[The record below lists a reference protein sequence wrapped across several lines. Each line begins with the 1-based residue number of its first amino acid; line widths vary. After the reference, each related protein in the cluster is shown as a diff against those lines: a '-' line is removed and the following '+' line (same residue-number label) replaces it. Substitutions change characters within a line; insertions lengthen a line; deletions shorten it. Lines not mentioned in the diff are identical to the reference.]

1 MQRAP
6 KRTKF
11 SLVYGP
17 GVGGYVKAIRIS
29 EGIVP
34 LGEFKARASRLIK
47 ELKEEAA
54 PLVIT
59 QNGRPAAVML
69 SPEAYDELRER
80 QEFIEA
86 VATGLADAAAGRVVD
101 HDKVAK
107 WLASWGSGDEGEPPL

>member
-1 MQRAP
+1 
-6 KRTKF
+6 
-11 SLVYGP
+11 
-17 GVGGYVKAIRIS
+17 VKAIRIS

-34 LGEFKARASRLIK
+34 LGEFKAQASRLIK

-86 VATGLADAAAGRVVD
+86 VAAGLADAAAGRVVD

-107 WLASWGSGDEGEPPL
+107 WLGSWGSDDEGEPPL